1 LTFFKSAFLAA
12 LSGLQADIAVALLP
26 VVNFINIL
34 RAAFASIYFRQKL
47 QTQTVSS
54 DKLSKNSFAQKKLF
68 VKCE

>member
-1 LTFFKSAFLAA
+1 
-12 LSGLQADIAVALLP
+12 
-26 VVNFINIL
+26 L
-34 RAAFASIYFRQKL
+34 RQYSLYKKL